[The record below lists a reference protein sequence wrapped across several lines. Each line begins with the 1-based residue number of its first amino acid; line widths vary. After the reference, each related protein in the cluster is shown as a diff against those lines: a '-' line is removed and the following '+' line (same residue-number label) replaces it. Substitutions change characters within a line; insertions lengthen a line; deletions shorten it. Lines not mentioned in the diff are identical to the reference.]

1 MYEDVTRALLTQEP
15 AVPDGS
21 SPTIA
26 DPMRAVR
33 WWLYGVAVLVFALI
47 VVGGAT
53 RLTDSGLSITEWR
66 PLIGILPPLSDAE
79 WHDIFD
85 KYRQIP
91 EYHIVNRGMSL
102 DAFKAIFWWEWAHR
116 FLARMVGFAF
126 AIPLVYF
133 VVRRRL
139 PAAFSW
145 QLGGLFVL
153 GVLQGAIGWYMVSSG
168 LVDRID
174 VSHYRLALHL
184 TVAFL
189 IFSLLL
195 WSAWTLPRPAAAAIR
210 APSPTRYR
218 TAARALVVLIFL
230 QVVLGALVAGLK
242 AGLVNNTWPLM
253 DGQLIPSGLWVMSPW
268 YLNPFENVLTVQF
281 NHRMVAYVIVAAVL
295 WQAMSI
301 ARADDASAARASVLM
316 LAIGVVAQALLGIWA
331 LLAHVPLGLGL
342 AHQGLASIV
351 TGLAVRHLYVVSR
364 APA

>member
-1 MYEDVTRALLTQEP
+1 
-15 AVPDGS
+15 VPDGP
-21 SPTIA
+21 SPTIT

-33 WWLYGVAVLVFALI
+33 WWLYGVAALVFVLI

-66 PLIGILPPLSDAE
+66 PLMGILPPLSDAE
-79 WHDIFD
+79 WRDIFE

-91 EYHIVNRGMSL
+91 EYQQVNRGMSL
-102 DAFKAIFWWEWAHR
+102 DAFKFIFWWEWAHR

-139 PAAFSW
+139 PTALSW
-145 QLGGLFVL
+145 KLGGLFVL
-153 GVLQGAIGWYMVSSG
+153 GGLQGAIGWYMVSSG
-168 LVDRID
+168 LVDRVD

-189 IFSLLL
+189 ILALLL
-195 WSAWTLPRPAAAAIR
+195 WAAWTLPSPQTAAG
-210 APSPTRYR
+210 PTPTPTRFR
-218 TAARALVVLIFL
+218 HAARALVVLIFL

-253 DGQLIPSGLWVMSPW
+253 DNQLIPSGLWVMSPW
-268 YLNPFENVLTVQF
+268 YLNPFENALAVQF
-281 NHRMVAYVIVAAVL
+281 NHRMAAYGIVVAVL
-295 WQAMSI
+295 WQAVSI
-301 ARADDASAARASVLM
+301 VRAGIAGDVRSSALM
-316 LAIGVVAQALLGIWA
+316 LAVGVVAQALLGIWT

-342 AHQGLASIV
+342 AHQALAAIV
-351 TGLAVRHLYVVSR
+351 AGLAVRHLFVVTR